1 MAVFLQQLTNGI
13 SLGSVYALFALGFTL
28 IFGVLEIINLAHS
41 AVLAVGALLAYT
53 LFTRLGVG
61 LIPALLGSFIGTGLL
76 GIAIDYVAFRPLRIR
91 QAARLA
97 SLISS
102 IGVAL
107 LLVNLGQIL
116 WGSEPLSYPPG
127 MVPLR
132 FFTAGGV
139 TVSLLQIVTLATTVV
154 LLIGLRLLLTR
165 TKVGMAIRAV
175 AENPTTASL
184 LGMPFDR
191 VVMFTFFLSSA
202 LGGVAGVLIGMLL
215 QGSVSPFMGN
225 AYGLKGLAAIILGGM
240 GDITGAVL
248 GGFIIGIGEIMIV
261 QYLNSSYRDGVAFG
275 LLFLVLIIRP
285 AGLLGQRRGR
295 EA

>member
-13 SLGSVYALFALGFTL
+13 SLGSIYALFALGFTL
-28 IFGVLEIINLAHS
+28 IFGVLEIINLAHA

-53 LFTRLGVG
+53 LFTKLGVG
-61 LIPALLGSFIGTGLL
+61 LIPGLLEAFIGTGLL
-76 GIAIDYVAFRPLRIR
+76 GIVIDYVAFRPLRTR
-91 QAARLA
+91 QASRLA
-97 SLISS
+97 SLITS

-107 LLVNLGQIL
+107 ILVNLAQIL

-127 MVPLR
+127 TVPLR

-191 VVMFTFFLSSA
+191 VVIFTFFLSSA
-202 LGGVAGVLIGMLL
+202 LGGVAGVLVGMLL

-225 AYGLKGLAAIILGGM
+225 TYGLKGLAAIILGGM

-248 GGFIIGIGEIMIV
+248 GGFIMGIGEIMIV

-285 AGLLGQRRGR
+285 TGLLGQRRGR

>member
-1 MAVFLQQLTNGI
+1 MAVFLQQLVNGI

-28 IFGVLEIINLAHS
+28 VFGVLEIINLAHS

-107 LLVNLGQIL
+107 ILVNLGQIL

-127 MVPLR
+127 TVPLR

-139 TVSLLQIVTLATTVV
+139 TVSLLQIVTLATTVA

-285 AGLLGQRRGR
+285 TGLLGQRRGR

>member
-1 MAVFLQQLTNGI
+1 VIDFLQNTLDG
-13 SLGSVYALFALGFTL
+13 LAAGSSYALLALGFTL
-28 IFGVLEIINLAHS
+28 IFGVLEIINLAH
-41 AVLAVGALLAYT
+41 AAILAVGALLAYT
-53 LFTRLGVG
+53 LFTSLGAG
-61 LIPALLGSFIGTGLL
+61 LVVALLGASIGTGVL
-76 GIAIDYVAFRPLRIR
+76 GVVIDFLAFRPLRTR
-91 QAARLA
+91 RAGRLA

-107 LLVNLGQIL
+107 ILVNLAQIL

-127 MVPLR
+127 TVPLR
-132 FFTAGGV
+132 FFTGGGV
-139 TVSLLQIVTLATTVV
+139 TVSLLQILVLATTLL
-154 LLIGLRLLLTR
+154 LLIGLRVLLTR

-175 AENPTTASL
+175 AESPATATL
-184 LGMPFDR
+184 LGIPFDR
-191 VVMFTFFLSSA
+191 VVVFTFFLSSA
-202 LGGVAGVLIGMLL
+202 LGGVAGVLVGMLL

-248 GGFIIGIGEIMIV
+248 GGLAMGIGEIMIV

-275 LLFLVLIIRP
+275 LLFLVLVIRP
-285 AGLLGQRRGR
+285 TGLLGQQRSR

>member
-1 MAVFLQQLTNGI
+1 MTVFLQQLANGV

-28 IFGVLEIINLAHS
+28 IFGVLEIINLAHA
-41 AVLAVGALLAYT
+41 AVLAIGALLAYT
-53 LFTRLGVG
+53 LLTWLGVG
-61 LIPALLGSFIGTGLL
+61 LVGALLGAFIGTGLL
-76 GIAIDYVAFRPLRIR
+76 GIVIDYVAFRPLRIR
-91 QAARLA
+91 QASRLA
-97 SLISS
+97 SLITS

-107 LLVNLGQIL
+107 ILVNLGQIL

-127 MVPLR
+127 TVPLR

-139 TVSLLQIVTLATTVV
+139 TVSLLQIMTLATTVA
-154 LLIGLRLLLTR
+154 LLIGLRLLLIR
-165 TKVGMAIRAV
+165 TKIGMAIRAV

-184 LGMPFDR
+184 LGIPFDR

-225 AYGLKGLAAIILGGM
+225 TYGLKGLAAIILGGM
-240 GDITGAVL
+240 GDVTGAVL
-248 GGFIIGIGEIMIV
+248 GGLIMGIGEIMIV

-275 LLFLVLIIRP
+275 LLFLVLILRP
-285 AGLLGQRRGR
+285 TGLLGQRRGR

>member
-1 MAVFLQQLTNGI
+1 MTVFLQQLIHGI

-28 IFGVLEIINLAHS
+28 IFGVLEIINLAH
-41 AVLAVGALLAYT
+41 AAILAVGALLAYT
-53 LFTRLGVG
+53 LFTSLGAG
-61 LIPALLGSFIGTGLL
+61 LAVALLGASLGTGAL
-76 GIAIDYVAFRPLRIR
+76 GVVIDVAAFRPLRAR
-91 QAARLA
+91 RAGRLA

-107 LLVNLGQIL
+107 ILVNLAQIL

-127 MVPLR
+127 TVPLR
-132 FFTAGGV
+132 FFTGGGV
-139 TVSLLQIVTLATTVV
+139 TVSLLQILVLATTLL
-154 LLIGLRLLLTR
+154 LLIGLRVLLTR

-175 AENPTTASL
+175 AESPATATL
-184 LGMPFDR
+184 LGIPFDR
-191 VVMFTFFLSSA
+191 VVVFTFFLSSA
-202 LGGVAGVLIGMLL
+202 LGGVAGVLVGMLL

-248 GGFIIGIGEIMIV
+248 GGLAMGIGEIMIV

-275 LLFLVLIIRP
+275 LLFLVLVIRP
-285 AGLLGQRRGR
+285 TGLLGQQRSR

>member
-1 MAVFLQQLTNGI
+1 MAVFLQQLVNGI

-28 IFGVLEIINLAHS
+28 VFGVLEIINLAHS

-107 LLVNLGQIL
+107 ILVNLGQIL

-127 MVPLR
+127 TVPLR

-139 TVSLLQIVTLATTVV
+139 TVSLLQIVTLATTVA

-225 AYGLKGLAAIILGGM
+225 AYGLKGLAAIILGGV

-285 AGLLGQRRGR
+285 TGLLGQRRGR

>member
-1 MAVFLQQLTNGI
+1 MTVFLQQLINGI

-28 IFGVLEIINLAHS
+28 IFGVLEIINLAH
-41 AVLAVGALLAYT
+41 AAILAVGALLAYT
-53 LFTRLGVG
+53 LFTSLGAG
-61 LIPALLGSFIGTGLL
+61 LAVALLGASLGTGAL
-76 GIAIDYVAFRPLRIR
+76 GVVIDVAAFRPLRAR
-91 QAARLA
+91 RAGRLA

-107 LLVNLGQIL
+107 ILVNLAQIL

-127 MVPLR
+127 TVPLR
-132 FFTAGGV
+132 FFTGGGV
-139 TVSLLQIVTLATTVV
+139 TVSLLQILVLATTLL
-154 LLIGLRLLLTR
+154 LLIGLRVLLTR

-175 AENPTTASL
+175 AESPATATL
-184 LGMPFDR
+184 LGIPFDR
-191 VVMFTFFLSSA
+191 VVVFTFFLSSA
-202 LGGVAGVLIGMLL
+202 LGGVAGVLVGMLL

-240 GDITGAVL
+240 GDISGAVL
-248 GGFIIGIGEIMIV
+248 GGLVMGIGEIMIV

-275 LLFLVLIIRP
+275 LLFLVLVIRP
-285 AGLLGQRRGR
+285 TGLLGQQRSR